1 MVRSI
6 IGVIDGYI
14 LMVVLQVAA
23 FMSIYNWLGPDWS
36 FKSATFQA
44 STRWHLMQFV
54 VILLT
59 AAIAGLVCALIAGR
73 GKACVALAG
82 LVIVIGMVLG
92 ILSHSARSAYTR
104 PPGPVPGMEAMRKAN
119 HPLWLVLVNPFVAG
133 VGIIAGGSLRR
144 AR

>member
-6 IGVIDGYI
+6 IGVIVGYI
-14 LMVVLQVAA
+14 VMVALQIAA
-23 FMSIYNWLGPDWS
+23 FMYIYNLMGPDWA
-36 FKSATFQA
+36 FKTATFQA

-82 LVIVIGMVLG
+82 LVLVIGMALG
-92 ILSHSARSAYTR
+92 ILSHSARSADSR
-104 PPGPVPGMEAMRKAN
+104 PPGPISGAEAMQKAT
-119 HPLWLVLVNPFVAG
+119 HPLWLVLINPFIGAVG
-133 VGIIAGGSLRR
+133 VIAGGSLRR
-144 AR
+144 GR